1 MKIKVMYNETGYYLG
16 FNRATAIEMAKHVK
30 KTKNNSDGAIDNAE
44 IMIRHSLKTYQPKL
58 TTEESSEITKF
69 ILDNYNLVGKMDDNG
84 EVIEKGLIAHL
95 NDILMGCMP
104 KGFTGQ
110 ATMKFEVVEE

>member
-1 MKIKVMYNETGYYLG
+1 MYNETGYYLG